1 MPGTIQIIVGDRG
14 ADSALLMYKVA
25 AMEHCG
31 LIARARSDR
40 RLPGERHTLFNLMA
54 KQPRGRTV
62 AVDLCAKTERR
73 NGAGKILSRG
83 RKARKADL
91 EIVFRHVRIAPPPEM
106 AGADPLEITC
116 VTAMEVD
123 PPKGEEMI
131 RWHLLSTLPV
141 ETHED
146 ASRVVRRYHL
156 RWIVEEFH
164 GMLKS
169 DGCDIESLAVSA
181 HGGVAIRTIQQAEP
195 ADRKSVV

>member
-1 MPGTIQIIVGDRG
+1 
-14 ADSALLMYKVA
+14 
-25 AMEHCG
+25 
-31 LIARARSDR
+31 
-40 RLPGERHTLFNLMA
+40 
-54 KQPRGRTV
+54 
-62 AVDLCAKTERR
+62 
-73 NGAGKILSRG
+73 
-83 RKARKADL
+83 
-91 EIVFRHVRIAPPPEM
+91 M

-169 DGCDIESLAVSA
+169 DGCDIESLAYRTVERMPIMQRILFLIVSYISMLSIFDLTI
-181 HGGVAIRTIQQAEP
+181 IRANPRRFLPFHLLISRRSGFFIDNP
-195 ADRKSVV
+195 IPHI